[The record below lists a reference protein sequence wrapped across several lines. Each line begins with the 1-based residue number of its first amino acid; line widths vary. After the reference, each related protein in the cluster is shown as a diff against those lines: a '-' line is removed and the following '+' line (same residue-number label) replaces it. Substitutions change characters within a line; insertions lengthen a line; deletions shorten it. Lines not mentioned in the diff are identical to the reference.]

1 MIIEVFQDTVC
12 PWCRIGKKNL
22 MDAVQAWRGEP
33 ILIRYRSYFL
43 DPNVPKEGLP
53 FRETMAALRGD
64 ASLVEPMLNQV
75 TEAGRGVGV
84 TFRFDRVEFRPNTYA
99 AHVLL
104 KMAPVDREE
113 EMVDAVYRAYFEEG
127 LDIGDVAVLASIAQ
141 DFGIPAADLQKALDQ
156 DTFKQEI
163 EEDLAYARDLQIK
176 GVPFFVIDQQL
187 ALSGAHP
194 VENFLR
200 AFEQAAEE
208 A

>member
-22 MDAVQAWRGEP
+22 MDAVQAWSGES
-33 ILIRYRSYFL
+33 ITIRYRSYFL

-53 FRETMAALRGD
+53 YREAMAAIRGD

-75 TEAGRGVGV
+75 TEAGRKVGV
-84 TFRFDRVEFRPNTYA
+84 TFRFDRVEKRPNTYA
-99 AHVLL
+99 SHVLL
-104 KMAPVDREE
+104 KLAPEERSE
-113 EMVDAVYRAYFEEG
+113 EMVEAVYRAHFEEG

-141 DFGIPAADLQKALDQ
+141 DFGITATQLQQAIDQ
-156 DTFKQEI
+156 DTYKQEI
-163 EEDLAYARDLQIK
+163 AEDLAYARDLQIT
-176 GVPFFVIDQQL
+176 GVPFFVIDQKL

-200 AFEQAAEE
+200 AFQQAVEE